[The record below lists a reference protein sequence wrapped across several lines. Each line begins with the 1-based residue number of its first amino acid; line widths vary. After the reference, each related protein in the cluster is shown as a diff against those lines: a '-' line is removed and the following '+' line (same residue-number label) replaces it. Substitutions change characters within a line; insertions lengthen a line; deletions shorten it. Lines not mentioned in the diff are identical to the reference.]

1 MFTQADLESRMIKFF
16 FNRAP
21 NPLKVSLFLEETGL
35 PYELAPIDSM
45 KGEQHSAA
53 FLAINPNGKVP
64 AIEDNGVRVFDSTA
78 ILLYLA
84 EKSGQLG
91 GDAKDRGE
99 LLSWLMFIAS
109 GLGPF
114 SGQAVHFKHMAPQK
128 LPYAINRYDREAQRH
143 YDVLDAH
150 LKNRQYLVGD
160 SFSIADISA
169 WGWIDKANVVLGDN
183 ALDAYP
189 NIKHWFEG
197 INSRPAV
204 APARDLGKDVEFK
217 SERDEAALRA
227 LFPQNY
233 PKVSGNSYPA

>member
-1 MFTQADLESRMIKFF
+1 
-16 FNRAP
+16 
-21 NPLKVSLFLEETGL
+21 
-35 PYELAPIDSM
+35 
-45 KGEQHSAA
+45 
-53 FLAINPNGKVP
+53 
-64 AIEDNGVRVFDSTA
+64 
-78 ILLYLA
+78 
-84 EKSGQLG
+84 
-91 GDAKDRGE
+91 
-99 LLSWLMFIAS
+99 
-109 GLGPF
+109 
-114 SGQAVHFKHMAPQK
+114 MAPQK

-204 APARDLGKDVEFK
+204 ARARDLGKDVEFK